1 MSRALRIISIGH
13 ADSPQFAERTRE
25 LVRLGHEVYELT
37 GCLQSV
43 GGGKIVDLRGAP
55 LGKFWRL
62 TALSRMFMFWFIT
75 RRINADVVLVHYAK
89 GLWAW
94 LAPLAGCPLVVSVMG
109 GDILFDEQGVSTP
122 LDRAATK
129 GLLQAASLCI
139 CKTPYLAER
148 VHEFSG
154 ASQVSTCSFGVNQE
168 IFHPGAGLG
177 TKNRLGLAEGELLVF
192 SPRVMQELYNIKTV
206 VRAFALFAAKRA
218 AKLVLATYRA
228 DPDYLESV
236 RSLCNELGIEDRI
249 IFLPPQNATGMAAH
263 FAAADFC
270 ISIPSSDGMPQS
282 YFESAACGTPM
293 LMTDLPHYHE
303 RIVHGQS
310 GWLVAAKEPELAKA
324 MTKLGDDLALR
335 KGLAAGACRVLE
347 RLSLEEGYQCLE
359 DLLHNASNAPG
370 PGVTSRMSQAWR
382 AVRMLFGNTPIVA
395 RTGQPVHG
403 SLWAYLRALLG
414 SSGRNSR

>member
-1 MSRALRIISIGH
+1 MSRSLRILSIGH

-62 TALSRMFMFWFIT
+62 IAFSRMFMFWFIT

-94 LAPLAGCPLVVSVMG
+94 LAPLTGCPVVVSVMG

-122 LDRAATK
+122 LERAATK
-129 GLLQAASLCI
+129 GLLQAASLRI
-139 CKTPYLAER
+139 CKTPYLAKR

-154 ASQVSTCSFGVNQE
+154 ASQISTCSFGVNQE

-177 TKNRLGLAEGELLVF
+177 IKNRLGLAEGELLLF

-206 VRAFALFAAKRA
+206 VRAFALFVADRNAR
-218 AKLVLATYRA
+218 LVLATYRA

-236 RSLCNELGIEDRI
+236 RSLCNDLGIEDRV

-270 ISIPSSDGMPQS
+270 ISVPLSDGMPQS
-282 YFESAACGTPM
+282 YFEAAACSTPM
-293 LMTDLPHYHE
+293 LMADLPHYLG
-303 RIVHGQS
+303 RVVHGRS
-310 GWLVAAKEPELAKA
+310 GWLVAAKESELAKA
-324 MTKLGDDLALR
+324 MTRLGDDLALR

-347 RLSLEEGYQCLE
+347 RLSMEEGYQCLE
-359 DLLHNASNAPG
+359 DLLHSASNAPA
-370 PGVTSRMSQAWR
+370 PSLTSRMSQAWKV
-382 AVRMLFGNTPIVA
+382 VRMLLGNTPVVA
-395 RTGQPVHG
+395 RTGQPVHNNMR
-403 SLWAYLRALLG
+403 AYLRSLLG
-414 SSGRNSR
+414 LPFRNSQ